1 MVCYP
6 NERCQRGD
14 VELKIKIYIEADF
27 DADVHNEMHD
37 EQIIHQVVDDNLALM
52 CKELDLTE
60 VDVVRFE
67 VDYGDEG

>member
-6 NERCQRGD
+6 NERRQRGEA
-14 VELKIKIYIEADF
+14 ELKIKIYIEADF

>member
-1 MVCYP
+1 
-6 NERCQRGD
+6 
-14 VELKIKIYIEADF
+14 LKIKIYIEADF

-37 EQIIHQVVDDNLALM
+37 EQIIHQVVDENLALM

-60 VDVVRFE
+60 VNVVRFE